1 MKQKMKQNLKFT
13 FFRSLAVIIF
23 LSFIQC
29 NKVDD
34 PGGLFLPKGFVST
47 VYVDGIEEKVRHMI
61 VNDKGDLY
69 VKLRRQGEDGA
80 IAAIRDA
87 NKDGVMDSL
96 IKFGSYHMTQ
106 RGSYSTGIAIYKDYL
121 YFSSELTVYRYKL
134 DPDKLVP
141 TGDPE
146 IIFYDDHAHG
156 SHEHMGKPIAID
168 DKGYIY
174 IPFGSPNNAC
184 QNPKRTPMIPG
195 EDPCPILKDHAGI
208 WRFDAEKIGQTQ
220 KDGELY
226 ASGLRS
232 IVALEWNTEDK
243 HLYSVVHGRD
253 DLTRLWPNKIN
264 KWNSALLPSEE
275 FVRIEKGD
283 HFGWP
288 YCYYDQIQGKK
299 VLAPEYGGDGNIIGR
314 CDQYKDPIIGFPGHW
329 APNDLVFYN
338 GKHFPERYK
347 NGAFIAFHG
356 STNRTPYPQSGYFV
370 GFVPFKDGKPSGEY
384 EVFADGFAKVD
395 PIVSVKDAV
404 YRPMSIAFSPDGSM
418 YIGETVTGRIWRV
431 EFEGE
436 RKNFGDEELAHM
448 EERKKMTHIRT
459 PDIINDRIVLE
470 TSKAGQHIYNQFCI
484 ACHQSDGKGDS
495 GRFPSLIATD
505 WVNGDKERLVHLTIN
520 GVDGTI
526 EVNGETFDGFMPQH
540 SFLTDEEIADV
551 LTYIRTNFGNNSSPI
566 TFEEVEKFRKT
577 NNRFKETLNK

>member
-1 MKQKMKQNLKFT
+1 M
-13 FFRSLAVIIF
+13 
-23 LSFIQC
+23 
-29 NKVDD
+29 
-34 PGGLFLPKGFVST
+34 
-47 VYVDGIEEKVRHMI
+47 
-61 VNDKGDLY
+61 
-69 VKLRRQGEDGA
+69 
-80 IAAIRDA
+80 
-87 NKDGVMDSL
+87 
-96 IKFGSYHMTQ
+96 
-106 RGSYSTGIAIYKDYL
+106 
-121 YFSSELTVYRYKL
+121 
-134 DPDKLVP
+134 
-141 TGDPE
+141 
-146 IIFYDDHAHG
+146 
-156 SHEHMGKPIAID
+156 
-168 DKGYIY
+168 
-174 IPFGSPNNAC
+174 
-184 QNPKRTPMIPG
+184 
-195 EDPCPILKDHAGI
+195 
-208 WRFDAEKIGQTQ
+208 
-220 KDGELY
+220 
-226 ASGLRS
+226 
-232 IVALEWNTEDK
+232 
-243 HLYSVVHGRD
+243 
-253 DLTRLWPNKIN
+253 TRLWPNKIN

-520 GVDGTI
+520 GVDGPI

-551 LTYIRTNFGNNSSPI
+551 LTYIRTNFSNNSSPI